1 MRRLIKAALTTLV
14 AAILVAGNLGGAGAV
29 ASARDLPVAASSP
42 APVAPVQPAI
52 GGARLRGGETI
63 PPAELE
69 AYVDGVVRQAMSA
82 DHIAGVTVSIVQ
94 NGQVVLKKGYGFS
107 KLDPATPVDPDKTLF
122 RIASISK
129 TFTWIAVMKEV
140 EAHAMRLDAP
150 INLYLPE
157 KLSVRDRHRL
167 LGVFGQAI
175 DQPVRVRDLM
185 NHTAGFEDR
194 IFGQFFEDKP
204 RRIRSLEVYL
214 KQERPRRVRDPG
226 VLSSYS
232 NYGAALAGEAA
243 SNVAGKPYEALI
255 ESEIIGPLHLDH
267 TTFRE
272 PHEPRDGLPAPMSPS
287 LAANVSDGYRWAGG
301 VFHLRPFEFM
311 SQSAPAGS
319 ASSTAGDMARYM
331 TMILNGGQLD
341 GATIYGPDTAAG
353 FRHTSFTNAP
363 GLEGWD
369 NGFREFPLAGGYRGL
384 GHEGATLSFFSKMI
398 VVPDL
403 NLGIFIAANT
413 DSSSPFVERFPAE
426 LVGRFYGPPMDMP
439 RPGSADLTN
448 HADAY
453 NGTYVTTRR
462 AYGGLEKFVDLLIGS
477 SQVHVSRDGQM
488 IVARSG
494 SAPQAFAPDG
504 AEGHFRAVNGQ
515 EPLVFD
521 IRNGHA
527 DRWMMAGSTVFERA
541 GLWSTIAA
549 LASLAGLTGLV
560 CLGVLG
566 AIVTRDR
573 RDFRETAWQA
583 RASLLHVTIAILF
596 LLALAAF
603 GAWAAGTGD
612 VTRVV
617 YHWPGPLLLIAS
629 ACSLVGALLSLVSLG
644 IAPLVWRGGRR
655 LDSWS
660 SVQKL
665 RFTGASL
672 LFVTYSIVLL
682 HWGALAPW
690 IS

>member
-1 MRRLIKAALTTLV
+1 M
-14 AAILVAGNLGGAGAV
+14 
-29 ASARDLPVAASSP
+29 
-42 APVAPVQPAI
+42 
-52 GGARLRGGETI
+52 
-63 PPAELE
+63 
-69 AYVDGVVRQAMSA
+69 
-82 DHIAGVTVSIVQ
+82 
-94 NGQVVLKKGYGFS
+94 
-107 KLDPATPVDPDKTLF
+107 
-122 RIASISK
+122 
-129 TFTWIAVMKEV
+129 
-140 EAHAMRLDAP
+140 
-150 INLYLPE
+150 
-157 KLSVRDRHRL
+157 
-167 LGVFGQAI
+167 
-175 DQPVRVRDLM
+175 
-185 NHTAGFEDR
+185 
-194 IFGQFFEDKP
+194 
-204 RRIRSLEVYL
+204 
-214 KQERPRRVRDPG
+214 
-226 VLSSYS
+226 
-232 NYGAALAGEAA
+232 
-243 SNVAGKPYEALI
+243 
-255 ESEIIGPLHLDH
+255 
-267 TTFRE
+267 
-272 PHEPRDGLPAPMSPS
+272 
-287 LAANVSDGYRWAGG
+287 
-301 VFHLRPFEFM
+301 
-311 SQSAPAGS
+311 
-319 ASSTAGDMARYM
+319 
-331 TMILNGGQLD
+331 
-341 GATIYGPDTAAG
+341 
-353 FRHTSFTNAP
+353 
-363 GLEGWD
+363 
-369 NGFREFPLAGGYRGL
+369 
-384 GHEGATLSFFSKMI
+384 
-398 VVPDL
+398 
-403 NLGIFIAANT
+403 
-413 DSSSPFVERFPAE
+413 ERFPAE